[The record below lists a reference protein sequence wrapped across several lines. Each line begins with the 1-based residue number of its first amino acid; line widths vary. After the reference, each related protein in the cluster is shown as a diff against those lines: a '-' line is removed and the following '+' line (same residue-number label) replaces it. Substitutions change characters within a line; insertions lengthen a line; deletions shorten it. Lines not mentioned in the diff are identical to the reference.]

1 MFKGF
6 ILALLVCSVATA
18 QSSPAQASDAMRE
31 VLERLSKL
39 EEQNRALTKE
49 VQELRERLGPVG
61 TPADT
66 APLAERVEVA
76 EQRVAELDQTRI
88 ATDNKLPV
96 TLTGM
101 VLFNA
106 YLNGQASAGGAYPAL
121 LPATG
126 RAAGGGATLRQSVLG
141 LRLSGP
147 TVLGGA
153 KVKGAIFMDF
163 FGGGT
168 GLNQTMRLR
177 VASLDLD
184 WKNTTVGFAFDK
196 PIVAPRDPDSLAQVG
211 VSPLTAAGNLW
222 LWQPQVRMEHRRSW
236 KDRAGIRA
244 QIGVYQTAEDRTQ
257 VPTGFADTLA
267 AARPGYEGR
276 FELWAQRGSRRIEIA
291 PGFHLSS
298 TRVVGRSA
306 PSRIFTMDW
315 LIRPAARVD
324 LTGTFFNGE
333 NVGVIGGLRQGVSI
347 ITTNAG
353 LRATPV
359 HSMGGWAQLK
369 IRATQRTTF
378 NFFSGQQ
385 DDRNRDLL
393 REGITKNQA
402 HGANVMYRWGS
413 NIMTSFEASQ
423 VRTSYFGNTRIN
435 PHYDLAIAYL
445 F

>member
-1 MFKGF
+1 MCKGF
-6 ILALLVCSVATA
+6 TLGLVLCAVAWG
-18 QSSPAQASDAMRE
+18 QPAAAPSDAMRE
-31 VLERLSKL
+31 VLERLAKL
-39 EEQNRALTKE
+39 EDQNRALTAE
-49 VQELRERLGPVG
+49 VRELRALLGPV
-61 TPADT
+61 TPTADS

-106 YLNGQASAGGAYPAL
+106 YLNGQASSGGSYPVL

-126 RAAGGGATLRQSVLG
+126 RGSGGGATFRQTVLG
-141 LRLSGP
+141 LKFDGP

-177 VASLDLD
+177 VASLDVA
-184 WKNTTVGFAFDK
+184 WTNTTVGFAFDK
-196 PIVAPRDPDSLAQVG
+196 PIVAPREPDSLAQVG

-222 LWQPQVRMEHRRSW
+222 LWQPQVRVEHRRSW
-236 KDRAGIRA
+236 KDRAGVRA
-244 QIGVYQTAEDRTQ
+244 QAGIYQTAEDRT
-257 VPTGFADTLA
+257 GLSALYADSLA
-267 AARPGYEGR
+267 TSRPGYEGR
-276 FELWAQRGSRRIEIA
+276 FEFWGQQGARRIEIA

-298 TRVVGRSA
+298 TRVIGQSA
-306 PSRIFTMDW
+306 ASKIFTLDW
-315 LIRPAARVD
+315 LVRPAARVD
-324 LTGTFFNGE
+324 LTGAFFNGQ
-333 NVGVIGGLRQGVSI
+333 NTGVIGGIRQGVTILGYDS
-347 ITTNAG
+347 G
-353 LRATPV
+353 LRAKPV
-359 HSMGGWAQLK
+359 HSTGGWAQLK
-369 IRATQRTTF
+369 IRATQRTTL
-378 NFFSGQQ
+378 NFFAGQQ
-385 DDRNRDLL
+385 DDRNNDLQRDAV
-393 REGITKNQA
+393 TKNQA

-413 NIMTSFEASQ
+413 NIMTGFEASQ
-423 VRTSYFGNTRIN
+423 VRTSYFGFTRIN